1 MKYGGKVMKK
11 NQNRRITRGVF
22 FWVLIS
28 SVFITWIP
36 FPFSLIPIISTLL
49 PLVISPVIAKKYKDS
64 TMEKK
69 GKGKLEPDFVDRYLN
84 EGFSGGGRK
93 RGVPDLEGILKKHS
107 RNDESNQ
114 EEEIINYR
122 TESIIKDDNTP
133 SKKQKSI
140 INYGSKKKKFISR
153 Y

>member
-1 MKYGGKVMKK
+1 MKYGGKVMEK
-11 NQNRRITRGVF
+11 NQQRRIIRVGFFGVIMSIGF
-22 FWVLIS
+22 IS
-28 SVFITWIP
+28 WIP
-36 FPFSLIPIISTLL
+36 FPWSLIPIISTLL
-49 PLVISPVIAKKYKDS
+49 PLVIIPLIAKKYKDS

-69 GKGKLEPDFVDRYLN
+69 GKGVPSLE
-84 EGFSGGGRK
+84 E
-93 RGVPDLEGILKKHS
+93 ILKKHS

-122 TESIIKDDNTP
+122 TGSIIKDDNTS

-140 INYGSKKKKFISR
+140 INDGSKRKKFISR